1 MAWGFL
7 GGSDGKEYAYNAGD
21 PGPKIPWGRKWLPT
35 PVFLS
40 EEFHGQ
46 RSLVSYCPQGGK
58 ELDATEHARIHP
70 GVKLLG
76 HMVSKR
82 RVKKL
87 A

>member
-1 MAWGFL
+1 MVKKL
-7 GGSDGKEYAYNAGD
+7 PTKAGD
-21 PGPKIPWGRKWLPT
+21 VDLIPGLGRSPGVRNGKS